1 MGKTALITGAGKGIG
16 LAIAKKLSASGAKII
31 INDLDGDLLKVLD
44 PSWIKIAGNASDQ
57 NIIEEMVS
65 YQPDWVVANA
75 GITVF
80 GDFLTYSRQDFE
92 TVLKTNL
99 LGTFFLVQSA
109 AKQMIERKSG
119 GSFVLMSSVTAHQAH
134 KNLAAYGMS
143 KAGIEVLARHLVLE
157 LKGHG
162 ININTI
168 APGAT
173 LTERTLSDPEYPKIW
188 ADLHPSGRA
197 NYVEEIA
204 DAVHFLLSPSASQI
218 SGQTLIID
226 GGWTCISP
234 SPI

>member
-16 LAIAKKLSASGAKII
+16 LAVAKKLSALGAKII
-31 INDLDGDLLKVLD
+31 INDLDGDLLKDLD
-44 PSWIKIAGNASDQ
+44 SSWIKITGDASDQ

-80 GDFLTYSRQDFE
+80 GDFLSYSRHDFE

-99 LGTFFLVQSA
+99 IGTFFLVQAA

-143 KAGIEVLARHLVLE
+143 KAGIEVFARHLVIE
-157 LKGHG
+157 LKGYG
-162 ININTI
+162 INVNTI

-173 LTERTLSDPEYPKIW
+173 LTERTLSDPDYAKIW

-197 NYVEEIA
+197 NYEEEIA

-234 SPI
+234 SPL